1 MRLLLFDVGIG
12 VLLLGIIAAAACKR
26 PRVEPDVLRRYGWVL
41 VALPLPAA
49 VAAHLTLHLSTALD
63 QTLFIAGVVCFAL
76 GAAILLRRD
85 DEDWREERDDESP
98 PWWPAF
104 ERELREY
111 ERSSS
116 SRPKAL
122 QW

>member
-12 VLLLGIIAAAACKR
+12 VFLLAVIAAAAYKR
-26 PRVEPDVLRRYGWVL
+26 PRVEPEVLRRYGWAL

-63 QTLFIAGVVCFAL
+63 QALFVAGVACFAL

-85 DEDWREERDDESP
+85 DEDWREQRDDESP

-104 ERELREY
+104 ERELRDY
-111 ERSSS
+111 ERASSTQ
-116 SRPKAL
+116 PKAL
-122 QW
+122 QR